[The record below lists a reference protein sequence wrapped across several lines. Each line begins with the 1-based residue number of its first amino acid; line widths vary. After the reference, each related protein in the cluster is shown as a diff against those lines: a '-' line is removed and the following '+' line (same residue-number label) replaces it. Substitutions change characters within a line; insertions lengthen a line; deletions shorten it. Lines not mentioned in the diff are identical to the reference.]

1 MQNFY
6 KKKNEVTPLPIPAES
21 ADDLQNEN
29 DSDDEEYIQSE
40 KVEEIIESETV
51 EEIIESE
58 LRRKSLK
65 VIQTMSRWMG
75 TKHLQGLETM
85 QKWNGVKNNG
95 TSQMNQL

>member
-21 ADDLQNEN
+21 EDDLQNES
-29 DSDDEEYIQSE
+29 DSDDEEYIQN
-40 KVEEIIESETV
+40 ETV

-65 VIQTMSRWMG
+65 VIQTMSR
-75 TKHLQGLETM
+75 
-85 QKWNGVKNNG
+85 
-95 TSQMNQL
+95 